1 MSRIVIVEK
10 EKCNSEGCGGY
21 LCARVSPSNRA
32 GKEAFYKDIDGKI
45 GVNEELVSDIDR
57 IAVNKCP
64 FGALKLINLPAQ
76 LREKPVNRYGK
87 NGFVLYRLPIPIFGK
102 VVGIL
107 GRNGIGKS
115 TAVKILAGVMDAN
128 LGQLKEEN
136 DESVAASTGATAI
149 RPSDAMKEGASAEG
163 VGPVG
168 EEPRRL
174 ENRPGARQ
182 AVASGAGGAT
192 INELIQH
199 FKGTEAQGYFE
210 KLRDR
215 KITLSYKPQQV
226 EQVAQAYDG
235 KVGALLQRINERDE
249 AGFGRIAK
257 ELQIDHLLDRDI
269 KVLSG
274 GELQRVAIAATMLKK
289 ANVLFLDEPTNYLD
303 IKQRIRTGEFIRETA
318 NPETAVMLVDHD
330 LIILDFMSE
339 LTHILY
345 GQENGYGIVSQP
357 KATKAGIN
365 VYLEGY
371 LKEENVRFRDHRI
384 VFPKHAFEKAMTKD
398 ATLCAWPAIKKRLGV
413 FTLESAPGTIQKHD
427 IIGIL
432 GENGIGK
439 TSFVKELARI
449 EGETSKGVLRIS
461 YKPQYL
467 DETEGFSPERVV
479 LDFLQD
485 ALKYENQ
492 LMKPLELAPL
502 FEKRLSELSGGQ
514 LQRVIIARCL
524 AADADL
530 FLLDEPSAYL
540 DVEQRL
546 RMARIIKEMMEEKG
560 KACLVV
566 DHDLLFVDY
575 LSEKLIV
582 FEGEPGKHGKA
593 KGPFPMQEGMNRF
606 LKGLGITFRRDE
618 ENNRPR
624 ANKFESVKDREQKS
638 SGKLYYA
645 S

>member
-1 MSRIVIVEK
+1 MSKIVIVEK
-10 EKCNSEGCGGY
+10 EKCNPEGCGGY

-32 GKEAFYKDIDGKI
+32 GKEAFYKDVDGKI

-64 FGALKLINLPAQ
+64 FHALKLINLPAQ
-76 LREKPVNRYGK
+76 LTETPVHRYGK
-87 NGFVLYRLPIPIFGK
+87 NGFVLYRLPVPIFGK

-128 LGQLKEEN
+128 FGRTGNAGDAPSGRDRTRTQKEKSEQAVTAQK
-136 DESVAASTGATAI
+136 SVA
-149 RPSDAMKEGASAEG
+149 
-163 VGPVG
+163 
-168 EEPRRL
+168 
-174 ENRPGARQ
+174 
-182 AVASGAGGAT
+182 T
-192 INELIQH
+192 IKELIQH
-199 FKGTEAQGYFE
+199 FKGSEAQGYFE
-210 KLRDR
+210 RLRDK

-226 EQVAQAYDG
+226 EQIAKAYSGTVRDLLG
-235 KVGALLQRINERDE
+235 KVNEKEKKEYERIL
-249 AGFGRIAK
+249 K
-257 ELQIDHLLDRDI
+257 ELEIAHLLERDI
-269 KVLSG
+269 KVVSG
-274 GELQRVAIAATMLKK
+274 GELQRVAIAATMLKR

-303 IKQRIRTGEFIRETA
+303 IKQRIRTAGFLQRAA
-318 NPETAVMLVDHD
+318 NPETAVMTVDHD
-330 LIILDFMSE
+330 LIILDYMTE

-345 GQENGYGIVSQP
+345 GQENGYGITSHP

-371 LKEENVRFRDHRI
+371 LKEENVRFRDHHI
-384 VFPKHAFEKAMTKD
+384 TFPKHAFEKAAGKD
-398 ATLCAWPAIKKRLGV
+398 ETLCAWPAITKRLGS
-413 FTLESAPGTIQKHD
+413 FELEATPGIINKHD
-427 IIGIL
+427 VIGIV

-439 TSFVKELARI
+439 TSFVRELARI
-449 EGETSKGVLRIS
+449 EGETSRGALKVS
-461 YKPQYL
+461 YKPQQL
-467 DETEGFSPERVV
+467 EETEGFDPELLV
-479 LDFLQD
+479 LEFLRD
-485 ALKYENQ
+485 AQKYENQ
-492 LMKPLELAPL
+492 LVKPLDLVSL
-502 FEKRLSELSGGQ
+502 FEKKLGELSGGQ
-514 LQRVIIARCL
+514 LQRVIIAHAL

-546 RMARIIKEMMEEKG
+546 KMARIIREMMDAKG

-582 FEGEPGKHGKA
+582 FEGEPGKNGKA
-593 KGPFPMQEGMNRF
+593 MGPFPMQEGMNRF
-606 LKGLGITFRRDE
+606 LKGLAITFRRDE

-624 ANKFESVKDREQKS
+624 ANKLGSVKDREQKS